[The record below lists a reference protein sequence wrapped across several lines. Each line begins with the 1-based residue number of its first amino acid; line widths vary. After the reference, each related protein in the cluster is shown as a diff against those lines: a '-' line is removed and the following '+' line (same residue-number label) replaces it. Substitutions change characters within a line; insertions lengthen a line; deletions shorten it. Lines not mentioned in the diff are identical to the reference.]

1 MSQADMQGADIA
13 FLLPHIFIAGGA
25 VLLMLCIAF
34 YRNHALS
41 FYLTLATLAA
51 ALSAFISIG
60 DVPARVTSLV
70 VIDTYALFYS
80 LLVVSATIAVV
91 LMSYRHLGS
100 RPGIREEYYVLLLL
114 ACLGSLVLV
123 CANHLAAF
131 FLGLELLG
139 VSLYTLISYR
149 RMTGQAIEAGIKY
162 LVLAG
167 ASSAILLL
175 GMAILYYESGS
186 MEFADIASVLN
197 RSEGFTAAG
206 MAGIALTLVGIGFKL
221 GVVPFHMW
229 TPDVYEGSPAPVTG
243 FIATVSKGSMFA
255 LLLRYFAGAEIG
267 LPLLAVFTVI
277 AVASMLAGNLLALF
291 QNNLKRIL
299 AYSSIAHMGYAL
311 VAFLSSGQM
320 RVTAVTFYLVAY
332 FITALGGF
340 GVVIALSGT
349 EREADNIEDY
359 RGLFRRNPW
368 LTLMFSLFLLSLAG
382 LPLTAGFVGKFYAVT
397 AGVSSGLWLLIISLA
412 AGSAIGLF
420 YYLRVLI
427 IMFVP
432 ADSGETASA
441 MQPGILEVITLAALT
456 GGLLLLG
463 LYPQSLIRAIAAVS
477 IGM

>member
-1 MSQADMQGADIA
+1 MQGTNIG

-34 YRNHALS
+34 YRNYALS
-41 FYLTLATLAA
+41 FCITLASLAA
-51 ALSAFISIG
+51 AVSAFLSIG
-60 DVPARVTSLV
+60 DVPVRVTSLV

-80 LLVVSATIAVV
+80 LLVLSATIAVV

-100 RPGIREEYYVLLLL
+100 RPGIREEYYMLLLL

-123 CANHLAAF
+123 GANHLATF

-139 VSLYTLISYR
+139 VSLYTLISYQR
-149 RMTGQAIEAGIKY
+149 KTDRGIEAGIKY

-175 GMAILYYESGS
+175 GMALLYYESGS
-186 MEFADIASVLN
+186 MEFADIVSGLN
-197 RSEGFTAAG
+197 RSEGFTVAG

-255 LLLRYFAGAEIG
+255 LLLRYFAEVDIG
-267 LPLLAVFTVI
+267 LPLLAVFTLI

-340 GVVIALSGT
+340 GVVIALSGA
-349 EREADNIEDY
+349 ERETDSIEDY
-359 RGLFRRNPW
+359 RGLFRRSPW
-368 LTLMFSLFLLSLAG
+368 LTLLFSLFLLSLAG
-382 LPLTAGFVGKFYAVT
+382 LPLTAGFVGKFYAIT
-397 AGVSSGLWLLIISLA
+397 AGVGSGLWLLVISLVG
-412 AGSAIGLF
+412 GSAIGLF

-432 ADSGETASA
+432 ADPEQPPGALK
-441 MQPGILEVITLAALT
+441 PGILQSITLAALA

-463 LYPQSLIRAIAAVS
+463 LYPQSLIKAIGAIS